1 MIKLKQ
7 NQKVKI
13 ITGEVGNIH
22 KVYPPCEEHSGR
34 IIVYIPTKH
43 RPMFKEFWF
52 SDLGETLFLVDKE
65 KEEEI
70 RE

>member
-1 MIKLKQ
+1 MAEPRL

-22 KVYPPCEEHSGR
+22 KICPPCNEHSGR

-43 RPMFKEFWF
+43 RPTFREFWF
-52 SDLGETLFLVDKE
+52 SDLGETLFLMGKE
-65 KEEEI
+65 QE
-70 RE
+70 

>member
-1 MIKLKQ
+1 MIEPKL

-22 KVYPPCEEHSGR
+22 KVYPPCDEHSGR
-34 IIVYIPTKH
+34 IIVHIPTKH
-43 RPMFKEFWF
+43 GLTLREFWF

-65 KEEEI
+65 K
-70 RE
+70 